1 MRNTAMYIL
10 YITENSTTKN
20 TELLLRDK
28 MSLEIVQTSA
38 DDATYWKQMFQS
50 IETCILPYVK

>member
-1 MRNTAMYIL
+1 MYIL

-38 DDATYWKQMFQS
+38 DDATY
-50 IETCILPYVK
+50 